1 MTEELIKINYEK
13 LKTQC
18 KDNINLQ
25 DDLKHTLLDY
35 AVMLKNKELV
45 EILLNNKSN
54 PNLQDKYGN
63 HTIIMCIITLNQTNN
78 QNEIIELLE
87 ILKLLIKYGGNP
99 ILQNYENKNAYHYIN
114 NTSIKQEI
122 IDILNNKEQ
131 TLKKIKK
138 N

>member
-1 MTEELIKINYEK
+1 MY
-13 LKTQC
+13 
-18 KDNINLQ
+18 
-25 DDLKHTLLDY
+25 
-35 AVMLKNKELV
+35 
-45 EILLNNKSN
+45 
-54 PNLQDKYGN
+54 N
-63 HTIIMCIITLNQTNN
+63 HTKSNN

-87 ILKLLIKYGGNP
+87 ILKLLIKYSGNP
-99 ILQNYENKNAYHYIN
+99 ILQNYENKNAYHYVN